1 MLAFFSLL
9 AIQTSVALIFKFSQT
24 NGKYGFFTSSAQTSA
39 EVVKLVLSLW
49 LFWRQGIQ
57 TDDEEQAGKVQGIAA
72 QLATQLTYPLVTQC
86 GFLAALYCVNNQLAF
101 AIFRW
106 ADAASITLVKSASSF
121 VSALFLWL
129 FLKRPVNHFQWISIC
144 VQVLGLVVVQ
154 YDDCKKTTLL
164 PLTTYLALL
173 ASLCI
178 SSAAGVWNENLLKT
192 FSASL
197 HAQNM
202 CMYVFGVIFN
212 VLIFLLWEKPEQE
225 VLSGALWFRG
235 YSLGALAI
243 ITSQALLGLTVTA
256 VLKYADTVVRS
267 LASACSISILYAA
280 NILFFGWAVNLTYAT
295 GCCIVFLST
304 YLYMVLSNVHLTS
317 AGAKPDT

>member
-39 EVVKLVLSLW
+39 DVVKLVLSLW
-49 LFWRQGIQ
+49 LFWRQGSQ
-57 TDDEEQAGKVQGIAA
+57 AGDEEQAGKAQGIAF
-72 QLATQLTYPLVTQC
+72 QLTTQLSYPLVSQC

-101 AIFRW
+101 ALFRW

-121 VSALFLWL
+121 VSALFLWT

-164 PLTTYLALL
+164 PFTTYLALL
-173 ASLCI
+173 ASLSI
-178 SSAAGVWNENLLKT
+178 SSAAGVWNEHLLKT

-202 CMYVFGVIFN
+202 CMYVYGVLFN
-212 VLIFLLWEKPEQE
+212 LLIFLLWEKPEEE
-225 VLSGALWFRG
+225 VLSSALWFRG
-235 YSLGALAI
+235 YSVGALAI

-280 NILFFGWAVNLTYAT
+280 NIIFFGWTINLTYAT

-304 YLYMVLSNVHLTS
+304 YLYMSLSNVHLTTG
-317 AGAKPDT
+317 AAKPDA